1 MILVGFASLSF
12 ARYVVS
18 PPAVSEAAFSARIVK
33 DYTPRSTHA
42 ADTHANA
49 DADAATSSFGTS
61 IFFHS

>member
-1 MILVGFASLSF
+1 MILVEFASLSF

-33 DYTPRSTHA
+33 DYTDE
-42 ADTHANA
+42 ADTHS
-49 DADAATSSFGTS
+49 DDAATSSFGTS